1 MESILLDSEPA
12 LRLAAFVGV
21 FAAVALAELAAPRRR
36 LRTGRGRRWA
46 INIAIAAVGAGAL
59 RLTVAGAAV
68 GAAAAAEAA
77 GFGLFNVLVW
87 PAWLEF
93 VCAVVLLDLV
103 IYFQHVLFHAVP
115 GLWRFHMMHHSD
127 LDIDVTTG
135 ARFHVGELFVSMA
148 IKAAAVAAFGAPAA
162 AVVLFEVVLNASSM
176 FNHGNIALPASVD
189 RRLRLLVVTPDMH
202 RVHHSVLDAR
212 DRQQFRLQPFV
223 LGPAVRDLSRPA
235 AGRPR
240 SDGTSAS
247 NASAIPRALG
257 FPRPAGDALRPP
269 PGRWRALAHPT
280 GFEPVTSAFGGQ
292 RSIQL
297 SYGCASRTLPAP
309 APAGQN
315 AAVPVSSGP
324 GGASA
329 AAAAVAGEPF
339 RRDRLK
345 RNGFDAQIL
354 ETADIAVAHD
364 VVAAQE
370 RDLVPGQRRVGQQFE
385 KARLERQKPLGQRR
399 EERPPSRGRHR
410 PLQQFRETVDRRPS
424 SQVRPA
430 ASGLAAARA
439 RASATSRT

>member
-1 MESILLDSEPA
+1 MERILLDSEPA

-77 GFGLFNVLVW
+77 GFGLFNALGW
-87 PAWLEF
+87 PVWLEF

-202 RVHHSVLDAR
+202 RVHHSVSMRETDSNFGFNLSCWDRLFGTYRAR
-212 DRQQFRLQPFV
+212 PRAGHEAMDIGLERFRDPARLGFLALLAMPF
-223 LGPAVRDLSRPA
+223 ARRPA
-235 AGRPR
+235 
-240 SDGTSAS
+240 DEE
-247 NASAIPRALG
+247 
-257 FPRPAGDALRPP
+257 
-269 PGRWRALAHPT
+269 RWRT
-280 GFEPVTSAFGGQ
+280 
-292 RSIQL
+292 
-297 SYGCASRTLPAP
+297 
-309 APAGQN
+309 
-315 AAVPVSSGP
+315 
-324 GGASA
+324 
-329 AAAAVAGEPF
+329 
-339 RRDRLK
+339 
-345 RNGFDAQIL
+345 
-354 ETADIAVAHD
+354 
-364 VVAAQE
+364 
-370 RDLVPGQRRVGQQFE
+370 
-385 KARLERQKPLGQRR
+385 RQDSNL
-399 EERPPSRGRHR
+399 
-410 PLQQFRETVDRRPS
+410 
-424 SQVRPA
+424 
-430 ASGLAAARA
+430 
-439 RASATSRT
+439 